1 MYRMQAV
8 TLTLVLAFEFVL
20 LPVLFPDGGNKLR
33 QQWEAAAVV
42 DPHSAMGRR
51 TSRLLLLLLLLFWHG
66 SRQTGHRLW

>member
-1 MYRMQAV
+1 MY
-8 TLTLVLAFEFVL
+8 LIEFIM

-42 DPHSAMGRR
+42 GPHSAMGRR
-51 TSRLLLLLLLLFWHG
+51 TSRLLLLLFWHD